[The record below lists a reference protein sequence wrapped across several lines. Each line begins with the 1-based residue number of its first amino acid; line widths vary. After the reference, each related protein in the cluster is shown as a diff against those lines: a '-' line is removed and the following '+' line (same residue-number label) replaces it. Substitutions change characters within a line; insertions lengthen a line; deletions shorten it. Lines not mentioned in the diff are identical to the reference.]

1 MDIGK
6 RFDQVANEYDT
17 PDKLERSK
25 ITVEKLM
32 NFIPVSKDFK
42 VMDVGAGTGT
52 VDIILSPFVR
62 EIIALDLS
70 EGMLNVF
77 REKIK
82 DQKIKNIRIYKK
94 DIFTEGFP
102 EKDFDLIITSMTFH
116 HIDDPVEAL
125 NYLKGYLKNGGYIAV
140 VDLYKED
147 GTFHSDNTDVKH
159 FGFDEEDIN
168 KWFKKSGLEK
178 IEYRIIHSI
187 KKEKEGKKREYPV
200 FLTIAIKR

>member
-94 DIFTEGFP
+94 DIFTEGFN
-102 EKDFDLIITSMTFH
+102 EKDFDLIITAMTFH
-116 HIDDPVEAL
+116 HLDDPVEAL
-125 NYLKGYLKNGGYIAV
+125 GYLKRYLKEGRYIAIA
-140 VDLYKED
+140 DLYKED
-147 GTFHSDNTDVKH
+147 GSFHSDNTDVKH
-159 FGFDEEDIN
+159 FGFDENDVN
-168 KWFKKSGLEK
+168 NWLGKTGLKKL
-178 IEYRIIHSI
+178 EYRLIYSI
-187 KKEKEGKKREYPV
+187 TKEKDGKKREYPV
-200 FLTIAIKR
+200 FLTIAIKK